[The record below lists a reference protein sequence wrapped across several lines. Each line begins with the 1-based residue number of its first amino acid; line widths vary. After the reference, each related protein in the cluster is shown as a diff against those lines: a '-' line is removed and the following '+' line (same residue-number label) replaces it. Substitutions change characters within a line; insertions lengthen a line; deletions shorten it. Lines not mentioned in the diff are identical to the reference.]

1 MWEVEAPAQ
10 GYLQRNPLRMR
21 EVEATAQSYL
31 QPNLLRMR
39 ESEAPAKLYLQPNP
53 RSRDRAEQEPE
64 GAKVWIDFGF
74 FAFSGTWEW
83 DFWTLILLTSE
94 IFGLICMQI

>member
-39 ESEAPAKLYLQPNP
+39 ESEAPANLYLQPNL

-64 GAKVWIDFGF
+64 GAKVWIYFTF
-74 FAFSGTWEW
+74 FAFSSPMHRRVRFL
-83 DFWTLILLTSE
+83 DFDSVDL
-94 IFGLICMQI
+94 